1 MKFLSRFNFT
11 LCVIAFIG
19 VMALA
24 VVNIARGIIGIKGI
38 LIAAL
43 FVILM
48 GLIVIL
54 SWRDIKTFDNKEK
67 FLKK

>member
-1 MKFLSRFNFT
+1 MKFLSRFNFA

-43 FVILM
+43 FVILYCF
-48 GLIVIL
+48 L
-54 SWRDIKTFDNKEK
+54 SFIRTQALCK
-67 FLKK
+67 

>member
-1 MKFLSRFNFT
+1 MKFLSLFNFA

>member
-1 MKFLSRFNFT
+1 MKFLSRFNFA